1 MAGTLRSWLHPRGS
15 RLFRSAWLALSTCF
29 REDHVSDE
37 HVFCIAKK
45 AAQVALGRSN
55 SSRRASSASRHLS

>member
-1 MAGTLRSWLHPRGS
+1 MAGTLRSWMHPRGS

-37 HVFCIAKK
+37 HEIKL
-45 AAQVALGRSN
+45 AQARQQ
-55 SSRRASSASRHLS
+55 R